1 MSLAVGFLIVV
12 GFPLSLMGALA
23 LAIAL
28 FRSRAALKR
37 YQHIPDV
44 EAWQHRVEAEVR
56 ALYAQAQADAA
67 AMHHQ
72 AQADAA
78 AMHHQAQSAAAAVQ
92 QHAQSAA
99 SALQEHVQ
107 AQAAALWTKAQ
118 ADATTLQRQSET
130 AARRLQKAS
139 EAERTKAKAQ
149 IADLRAERDEIASE
163 VRQLDHRVEIA
174 EIGLLAPRY
183 DFGEAY
189 EYKVRLDRI
198 CEEQTQ
204 MVKNG
209 SAARCATQ
217 WTVGDSEAKG
227 RKVISKV
234 LRLMLRAFNGE
245 SDALIAKVRYDNAAS
260 FEAKIERSFESIN
273 KLGSGFACEITE
285 GYLRLKLQELRL
297 THEYQEKL
305 QAEREE
311 QRELREQMRDEEK
324 AQRELEKA
332 EQEAAREE
340 ERFARALDKARK
352 EADSAAGAKQ
362 QLLLEQIRE
371 LEQKVIEAE
380 ARRQRAIALAQLTR
394 RGHVYVLS
402 NVGSFGEH
410 VYKIG
415 MTRRQDPQDR
425 VDELGDA
432 SVPFSF
438 DIHAMIF
445 TEDAPKLEKALH
457 NLFDNHRL
465 NRVNRRKEFF
475 RVELEQIEQLV
486 RQHHGEFK
494 LTRQAEAIEYRKSL
508 MMGAAPSRQLS
519 AGVPQA
525 TSSVSVNS

>member
-12 GFPLSLMGALA
+12 GFPLTLLAAVALA
-23 LAIAL
+23 VAL
-28 FRSRAALKR
+28 FRSRQELKR
-37 YQHIPDV
+37 FRHIPDV
-44 EAWQHRVEAEVR
+44 EAWRHRVEAEVT
-56 ALYAQAQADAA
+56 ALHVRTHAEAA
-67 AMHHQ
+67 AIRQHAH
-72 AQADAA
+72 AE
-78 AMHHQAQSAAAAVQ
+78 AAAVQ
-92 QHAQSAA
+92 QHAQA
-99 SALQEHVQ
+99 SSLALQNHVQ
-107 AQAAALWTKAQ
+107 AEAATLWAKTQ
-118 ADATTLQRQSET
+118 ADATALQLRAES
-130 AARRLQKAS
+130 AANRLQEAS
-139 EAERTKAKAQ
+139 QTEREKAKVQ
-149 IADLRAERDEIASE
+149 IAELRAERDEIARE
-163 VRQLDHRVEIA
+163 VRQLDHRVEVS

-189 EYKVRLDRI
+189 EYKTRLDHI
-198 CEEQTQ
+198 CEQQTE

-209 SAARCATQ
+209 GAARCATQ

-260 FEAKIERSFESIN
+260 FESKIERSFESIN
-273 KLGSGFACEITE
+273 KLGSGFSCEVTE

-362 QLLLEQIRE
+362 QVLLEQIRE
-371 LEQKVIEAE
+371 LEQKVAEAE
-380 ARRQRAIALAQLTR
+380 ERRQRAIALAQLTR

-465 NRVNRRKEFF
+465 NRINRRKEFF
-475 RVELEQIEQLV
+475 RVELEHIEQLV
-486 RQHHGEFK
+486 RQHHGEFR

-508 MMGAAPSRQLS
+508 MMAAAPARQLA
-519 AGVPQA
+519 AGNPQA
-525 TSSVSVNS
+525 TGSVATTG